1 MFAARDASETTR
13 SMTVF
18 AAVWQMSTTA
28 ARRARTGS
36 ALVAAPILSSDL
48 RRLELQASRERA
60 VLRVDADH
68 GGRLEQLLV
77 GDTEAA
83 QHFGAIGHRQPAV
96 VHDARGE
103 GDQ

>member
-13 SMTVF
+13 SITVF

-48 RRLELQASRERA
+48 RRLELQAGRERA

-68 GGRLEQLLV
+68 RRRLEELLV
-77 GDTEAA
+77 RDTEAA
-83 QHFGAIGHRQPAV
+83 KHFGAVGHREPTV
-96 VHDARGE
+96 VHHARGVR
-103 GDQ
+103 D